1 MGTGLKFL
9 FEEEVTMR
17 QGTILGSQIGRWIIL
32 AAVVALLGALLLTI
46 RPVGAQDA
54 PPVLD
59 ITNFETVYDYPEKGT
74 ARIAA
79 FPARD
84 PEQKNIIWTL
94 GGLDAVDFKIEG
106 RGVLSFKT
114 PPNYEVPTDRARA
127 EVTEDLSVDPPVL
140 GVSAEKPINNVYKVT
155 VRIGAG
161 GEDGMAGDD
170 DYAGDDLVDFDLTVN
185 VTNVNETGMLVFW
198 PRQPQVGTDLTPIL
212 TDPDNID
219 PGAGEWLWESSP
231 NKGGNFTAI
240 PRTADLPSD
249 ENIFQPNA
257 VDLGKYLRVTVE
269 YVDGAGDESRT
280 LSKVT
285 PYPVRKDI
293 VTSNRP
299 PKYPDQS
306 TLIGGLSPECKR
318 AYSRKDDYRQ
328 VHTRD
333 RACGRTRRRAGDGLR
348 RPDRNRSAHLLVA
361 GSRGSY
367 GKSRRQSGWRKR

>member
-1 MGTGLKFL
+1 MN
-9 FEEEVTMR
+9 
-17 QGTILGSQIGRWIIL
+17 QGTNLGSQVGRWIVL

-54 PPVLD
+54 PPVID

-94 GGLDAVDFKIEG
+94 GGLDVADFKIEG
-106 RGVLSFKT
+106 RGVLSFKN
-114 PPNYEVPTDRARA
+114 PPNYEVPTDRHDDVSNPG
-127 EVTEDLSVDPPVL
+127 ELDPGEEP
-140 GVSAEKPINNVYKVT
+140 GSNNVYKVT

-170 DYAGDDLVDFDLTVN
+170 DYAGDDLVEIDLTVN
-185 VTNVNETGMLVFW
+185 VTNINETGMLVFW
-198 PRQPQVGTDLTPIL
+198 PRQPQAGTDLTPIL
-212 TDPDNID
+212 TDQDNID
-219 PGAGEWLWESSP
+219 PGAGEWQWASSP
-231 NKGGNFTAI
+231 NKGGPFTDI

-249 ENIFQPNA
+249 EKIFQPNA
-257 VDLGKYLRVTVE
+257 ADLGDYLRVTVE
-269 YVDGAGDESRT
+269 YVDGAGDETRT

-306 TLIGGLSPECKR
+306 TLIGGLSPSASACLQSEGR
-318 AYSRKDDYRQ
+318 LQTGSYARSRLRGERVGAPVTAFDDQTEIEVLTYSL
-328 VHTRD
+328 RD
-333 RACGRTRRRAGDGLR
+333 AAGDREASTTGR
-348 RPDRNRSAHLLVA
+348 IP
-361 GSRGSY
+361 GP
-367 GKSRRQSGWRKR
+367 